1 MKTEREIMQA
11 KTNAA
16 SKLQHV
22 YHGIVALGE
31 SIVPLYDA
39 IEGFFFQDVDY
50 HMFDSMLPPWMV
62 YAGRSPESS
71 IDKETYEKLR
81 IVYND
86 PLSNRVIHWIDVQVV
101 MAAFQDRVLSV
112 NNYLMDIF
120 EYLPAYCLY
129 NDDEYESCNRGID
142 DTSDHVYN
150 TINNVFVSLC
160 SSFDLFTKIVFECSH
175 YNINNF
181 TEYTK
186 LKSRKE
192 NILYKKGNYGY
203 DDLKAEGQLYSEPP
217 CIRTACSFRDE
228 FIHNGAW
235 DYRCAIYY
243 PFIDG
248 NPVESFMVMP
258 DIDDL
263 GHLVTSGSRNKF
275 YTKSNKINVF
285 LPSFVE
291 DVTNVLSRTVTSL
304 KDVLRKNTT
313 PLPQS
318 DRDKNTTDYIEL
330 LSARRSNL
338 DIIKKKYDHKK
349 GT

>member
-86 PLSNRVIHWIDVQVV
+86 PLSNRVIHWTDVQVV

-129 NDDEYESCNRGID
+129 NDDEYESCNRGLD

-248 NPVESFMVMP
+248 NPVEPFMVMP

-330 LSARRSNL
+330 LSARRRNL